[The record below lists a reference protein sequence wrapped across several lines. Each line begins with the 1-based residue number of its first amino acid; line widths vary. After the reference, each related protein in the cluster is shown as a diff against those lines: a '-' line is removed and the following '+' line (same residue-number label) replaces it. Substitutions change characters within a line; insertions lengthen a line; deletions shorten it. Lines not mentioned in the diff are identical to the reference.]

1 MANQSSKKA
10 KAKKDV
16 PASSK
21 AKVEK
26 QQQKRGRKVSPAISR
41 STLSRVCIEP
51 CILVFIYF
59 VLNLCL
65 PLLNY

>member
-1 MANQSSKKA
+1 MVNQSSEKA

-26 QQQKRGRKVSPAISR
+26 QQKKEVER
-41 STLSRVCIEP
+41 
-51 CILVFIYF
+51 
-59 VLNLCL
+59 LNLL
-65 PLLNY
+65 PLYVFSMSWFSEK